1 MKNIQEYFSNGQIT
15 VSKKVFAIATAKEL
29 VKDAFAAIQDEK
41 ETTVV
46 VDQSKLDQYK
56 DVLLE
61 IDRDWKIITFDL
73 LLPIDMVGFIATV
86 ANALAEEGISIL
98 VISSY
103 STDHILVQDYDL
115 AKAITKIQSF
125 GCKVVEK

>member
-1 MKNIQEYFSNGQIT
+1 MKSVQEYFRNGQIT
-15 VSKKVFAIATAKEL
+15 VSKQTFAIATAKEP
-29 VKDAFAAIQDEK
+29 VQNAFAAIQDKK
-41 ETTVV
+41 EITLVI
-46 VDQSKLDQYK
+46 DQAHLEDHK

-61 IDRDWKIITFDL
+61 IDKDWKVMTFDL

-98 VISSY
+98 VLSAY